1 MPTAAEAYHREVQ
14 ERYEALDAATTSLLE
29 ALRPRR
35 GRRRSLPDL
44 RWMARARCRGTDPE
58 IFHPV
63 EEADAGE
70 AKEICAACPVRE
82 ACLEFA
88 IEMREK
94 DGVWGGLTA
103 DERRRLI
110 RRRRRRAQAAA
121 RRAEASLSRS

>member
-1 MPTAAEAYHREVQ
+1 MPTTAEAYHHEGPD
-14 ERYEALDAATTSLLE
+14 RYESLDAATTVLLE

-35 GRRRSLPDL
+35 GRRRSLPDM
-44 RWMARARCRGTDPE
+44 RWMARARCRGLDPD
-58 IFHPV
+58 IFHPPD
-63 EEADAGE
+63 EADAGE

-88 IEMREK
+88 IELREK

-121 RRAEASLSRS
+121 RRAEAGIAMR